1 MAKKLKVG
9 DVIRGYRVTKAF
21 GPGAMA
27 ISYAA
32 ESRDGT
38 RIFLKQYKSPAP
50 TVVWYPA
57 FVDYQQ
63 ELATR
68 VRNGKAASFA
78 VRLVDA
84 FEEMWGGRT
93 YFQAYEFVEH
103 GGDLQQM
110 LDEERA
116 AHERTGVTP
125 LRDPAVWARHVTW
138 AKVLMAGIAAL
149 HESKIVH
156 ADLKPPNVYLIR
168 DPSIGSGYQLKLI
181 DMDFSLLADRRAP
194 WHGYQ
199 GYIGSDNYRSP
210 EHLTRGA
217 MPGTASDVFTCG
229 LILHEVL
236 TGAHP
241 YWREDQADYTA
252 LVRDYAA
259 KPPALAGVMP
269 APATN
274 AEVSGALYR
283 CLSPDASVR
292 PTAAELRAVLSG
304 RSARTL
310 AAAQASAS
318 RGAAVAA
325 RSAASAVRSAASAAK
340 GAATAAKGAAAAV
353 KGVATVTA
361 AAATPARG
369 APLAGERVKI
379 VGDGGRTIQLGVR
392 TELGKQ
398 LARQFGSDA
407 EYWDAR
413 QCVIERRP
421 DRQWQIAPIAG
432 AANETLLNGEV
443 LTTPQPLREGDVI
456 AVGRKAKGIIKL
468 PLRVSGD

>member
-1 MAKKLKVG
+1 VAKKLKVN
-9 DVIRGYRVTKAF
+9 DVIRGYRVTKVF

-63 ELATR
+63 ELAAR
-68 VRNGKAASFA
+68 VRNGKAASYA

-116 AHERTGVTP
+116 AHARTGVAP
-125 LRDPAVWARHVTW
+125 LKDPAVWARHVTW

-156 ADLKPPNVYLIR
+156 ADLKPPNIYLIR

-181 DMDFSLLADRRAP
+181 DMDFSVLADHRAP

-229 LILHEVL
+229 LILHELL

-241 YWREDQADYTA
+241 YWREEQTEYAE
-252 LVRDYAA
+252 LVRSYAA

-283 CLSPDASVR
+283 CLSPNAADR
-292 PTAAELRAVLSG
+292 PTAAELRAMLSG
-304 RSARTL
+304 RSARAATVPGAI
-310 AAAQASAS
+310 AAAAKTAISPKP
-318 RGAAVAA
+318 AAP
-325 RSAASAVRSAASAAK
+325 SAAS
-340 GAATAAKGAAAAV
+340 TAAPTRPTAPASGAH
-353 KGVATVTA
+353 
-361 AAATPARG
+361 G
-369 APLAGERVKI
+369 APLAGDRLRI

-392 TELGKQ
+392 TEIGKQ

-407 EYWDAR
+407 EFWDAR

-421 DRQWQIAPIAG
+421 DRQWQIAPVAG
-432 AANETLLNGEV
+432 TANETLLNGEV
-443 LTTPQPLREGDVI
+443 LTAPQPLREGDVI
-456 AVGRKAKGIIKL
+456 AVGRKVKGIIKL
-468 PLRVSGD
+468 PLRVSGA

>member
-1 MAKKLKVG
+1 VAKKLKVG
-9 DVIRGYRVTKAF
+9 DVIRGYRVTKVF

-32 ESRDGT
+32 ESGSGT

-63 ELATR
+63 ELAAR
-68 VRNGKAASFA
+68 VRNGKAASYA

-84 FEEMWGGRT
+84 FEELWGGRT

-110 LDEERA
+110 LDEERDTHA
-116 AHERTGVTP
+116 RTGVTP

-138 AKVLMAGIAAL
+138 AKVFMAGIAAL

-181 DMDFSLLADRRAP
+181 DMDFSVLADRRAP

-217 MPGTASDVFTCG
+217 TPGTASDVFTCG
-229 LILHEVL
+229 LILHELL

-241 YWREDQADYTA
+241 YWREDQAEYA
-252 LVRDYAA
+252 QLVRTYAA

-283 CLSPDASVR
+283 CLSPNAADR

-304 RSARTL
+304 RSAR
-310 AAAQASAS
+310 S
-318 RGAAVAA
+318 
-325 RSAASAVRSAASAAK
+325 
-340 GAATAAKGAAAAV
+340 AAAATTAPAA
-353 KGVATVTA
+353 ATPVPAKATTA
-361 AAATPARG
+361 AAAAKPAAAGAARG
-369 APLAGERVKI
+369 APLVGDRVRI
-379 VGDGGRTIQLGVR
+379 VGDAGRTIQLGVR

-407 EYWDAR
+407 EFWDAR
-413 QCVIERRP
+413 PCVIERRP
-421 DRQWQIAPIAG
+421 DRQWQIAPVTG
-432 AANETLLNGEV
+432 TANETLLNGEV
-443 LTTPQPLREGDVI
+443 LTTPQSLREGDVI

-468 PLRVSGD
+468 PLKVTGG

>member
-1 MAKKLKVG
+1 VAKKLKVN
-9 DVIRGYRVTKAF
+9 DVIRGYRVTKVF

-63 ELATR
+63 ELAAR
-68 VRNGKAASFA
+68 VRNGKAASYA

-116 AHERTGVTP
+116 AHARTGVAP
-125 LRDPAVWARHVTW
+125 LKDPAVWARHVTW

-156 ADLKPPNVYLIR
+156 ADLKPPNIYLIR

-181 DMDFSLLADRRAP
+181 DMDFSVLADHRAP

-229 LILHEVL
+229 LILHELL

-241 YWREDQADYTA
+241 YWREEQTEYAE
-252 LVRDYAA
+252 LVRSYAA

-283 CLSPDASVR
+283 CLSPNAADR
-292 PTAAELRAVLSG
+292 PTAAELRAMLSG
-304 RSARTL
+304 RNARAATVPGAI
-310 AAAQASAS
+310 AAAAKTAISPKP
-318 RGAAVAA
+318 AAP
-325 RSAASAVRSAASAAK
+325 SAAS
-340 GAATAAKGAAAAV
+340 TAAPTRPTAPASGAH
-353 KGVATVTA
+353 
-361 AAATPARG
+361 G
-369 APLAGERVKI
+369 APLAGDRLRI

-392 TELGKQ
+392 TEIGKQ

-407 EYWDAR
+407 EFWDAR

-421 DRQWQIAPIAG
+421 DRQWQIAPVAG
-432 AANETLLNGEV
+432 TANETLLNGEV
-443 LTTPQPLREGDVI
+443 LTAPQPLREGDVI
-456 AVGRKAKGIIKL
+456 AVGRKVKGIIKL
-468 PLRVSGD
+468 PLRVSGA